1 VVTAVEAGSREVVIG
16 LGGSATNDAGAGLL
30 AALGAPAVDEA
41 GFALPPGGA
50 ALAFCHGLGGLPSL
64 RSTVLIGASDVDS
77 PLTGPL
83 GASAVFGPQ
92 KGAGPEDVAVLDA
105 ALARYA
111 TVLEQSLPGCPPA
124 LAARPG
130 AGAAGGLGAAI
141 LALGGRL
148 ESGFALVGQATGL
161 NEELDACDLVI
172 TGEGSFDEQSLRG
185 KVVGSV
191 AAAARDRQLPCVVL
205 AGRVSAPASAG
216 VTATYSLV
224 DHFGDVPTALARP
237 ADGLRALAA
246 DLARSRR

>member
-1 VVTAVEAGSREVVIG
+1 
-16 LGGSATNDAGAGLL
+16 
-30 AALGAPAVDEA
+30 
-41 GFALPPGGA
+41 
-50 ALAFCHGLGGLPSL
+50 
-64 RSTVLIGASDVDS
+64 VDS

-83 GASAVFGPQ
+83 GASAVYGPQ
-92 KGAGPEDVAVLDA
+92 KGASPADVAVLDA
-105 ALARYA
+105 ALAHFA
-111 TVLEQSLPGCPPA
+111 AVLEQSLPGCPPG

-130 AGAAGGLGAAI
+130 SGAAGGLGAAI

-161 NEELDACDLVI
+161 TEELDACDLVI

-205 AGRVSAPASAG
+205 AGRASAPTADSAAAG
-216 VTATYSLV
+216 ITATYSLV
-224 DHFGDVPTALARP
+224 EHFGDADTALARP

-246 DLARSRR
+246 RLARSQ